1 MIAIKRVI
9 FLKKED
15 ITLDLFV
22 KWQDEIRIMSKQ
34 KLEKYY

>member
-1 MIAIKRVI
+1 MIEIKRVI

-22 KWQDEIRIMSKQ
+22 KWQDEILSMFKP
-34 KLEKYY
+34 KLEK